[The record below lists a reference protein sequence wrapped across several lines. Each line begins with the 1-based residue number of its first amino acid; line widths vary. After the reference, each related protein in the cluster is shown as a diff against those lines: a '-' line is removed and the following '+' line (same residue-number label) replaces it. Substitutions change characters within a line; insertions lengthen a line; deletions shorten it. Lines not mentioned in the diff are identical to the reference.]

1 MRESLILIFH
11 WPLGCEFTQPTSSSL
26 ALHSIKLSYFFFN
39 RGLDAI
45 ESFVHEGGDPYAYI
59 SVDALL
65 LIMNLDGDLSRDS
78 AQQRPNWKNLI
89 TAIQVGD
96 TFDH

>member
-1 MRESLILIFH
+1 MLFS
-11 WPLGCEFTQPTSSSL
+11 
-26 ALHSIKLSYFFFN
+26 N

-45 ESFVHEGGDPYAYI
+45 ESFVREGGDPYAYI

-96 TFDH
+96 TLEQLSKLWALF

>member
-1 MRESLILIFH
+1 MVSES
-11 WPLGCEFTQPTSSSL
+11 TQPTSSSL
-26 ALHSIKLSYFFFN
+26 ALHSIKLSLCFFN

-45 ESFVHEGGDPYAYI
+45 ESFVREGGDPYAYI

-89 TAIQVGD
+89 TAVQVSD
-96 TFDH
+96 KTDHFGLNSNF